1 MQLNVNRNLYAVF
14 YKKRE
19 KYRSKIDNV
28 CLSFYQTNLQ
38 LSPQSRYMFDKEI
51 LINRCTKIY
60 SPRSKGPVEN
70 CTENCNRFAQ
80 RTIFI
85 KSLFIVGE
93 MIVNSQQRRRRLSQK
108 SLTFFSKGHLF
119 LIFVVLQIKIIH
131 IYLISMSHTID
142 RVFYNPVENSSH
154 RHLSDPSEISTL

>member
-1 MQLNVNRNLYAVF
+1 MQLNVNRNLYTVF

-60 SPRSKGPVEN
+60 SPRSKGPV
-70 CTENCNRFAQ
+70 ENCNRFAQ

-142 RVFYNPVENSSH
+142 CVFYNPVENSSH